1 MTKNIKDVNC
11 FFQRQSCSPS
21 IQIQIN
27 KRALTAGMML
37 EKHRKRDIR
46 IREALIKYIN
56 SKKEVVTEGRIDMDF
71 CIPKKF

>member
-46 IREALIKYIN
+46 IREALIKY
-56 SKKEVVTEGRIDMDF
+56 SSSTLTFQSEVLPNNVNKYR
-71 CIPKKF
+71 